1 MLWMWY
7 EERVQIHTLTCGN
20 PVAPAPFVEKTI
32 LPLLYCLDTL
42 QEKEQ
47 SYNCLDG

>member
-20 PVAPAPFVEKTI
+20 PVVPAPFVEKTI
-32 LPLLYCLDTL
+32 LSLLNCLDTL
-42 QEKEQ
+42 QEKE
-47 SYNCLDG
+47 

>member
-20 PVAPAPFVEKTI
+20 PVAPAPFAQKTI
-32 LPLLYCLDTL
+32 GKLDF
-42 QEKEQ
+42 E
-47 SYNCLDG
+47 NCLLVNHTEAGH